1 MSLQF
6 SEINFDE
13 ESNKNIKLN
22 KENVKQKKRKNKTIK
37 KRKPHENIELK
48 ENSNNLGQYYK
59 NPSTNHYLNNDEES
73 NDGESNDGESND
85 GLANFDSTP
94 ENKKMQFSER
104 PQITQYPQ
112 ENEDENEQENFDY
125 NPNIAPYSSE
135 NFSNNTSD
143 SNASYYEHFVPNFST
158 ANDSQQINGVNNEL
172 MQKLN
177 NILHLLEEQKDSK
190 TSNVTEELIL
200 YLFLGVFIIYTVDS
214 FTKVGKYTR

>member
-6 SEINFDE
+6 SEISFNE
-13 ESNKNIKLN
+13 EPNIKQN

-37 KRKPHENIELK
+37 KRKPHENIELN

-59 NPSTNHYLNNDEES
+59 NPSTNHYLNNDVES
-73 NDGESNDGESND
+73 NDAESNDAESNN
-85 GLANFDSTP
+85 GLANFDSTS
-94 ENKKMQFSER
+94 ENKKMQFPER

-125 NPNIAPYSSE
+125 NPNIDPYSSE

-158 ANDSQQINGVNNEL
+158 TNDSQQINGVNNEL